1 MADSRS
7 SIQSILE
14 VDKRFDEKYYNYLVG
29 DNYLIPAEAAVI
41 ANGLSIFKKEF
52 ESRNLFTQRKDNHD
66 SFTPEQIL
74 QYYLELALT
83 CGRLDIIQY
92 IIDELHVSLSQ
103 EKLLHFLF
111 LHSPYEGNKYSQNIV
126 EIYNYLKSKQEIR
139 DNNQLLEEIFLREAK
154 KGHFNAVKAIIELDI
169 IPDINITDSDGHT
182 AFFYCILESKKKRF
196 SFNLKELGD
205 VDIVLSVHDE
215 EILELM
221 DLVDAAIL
229 AMEGRDEE
237 KLMKIRKALAD
248 SINKIPETLIEDC
261 LSRAIELSDVKMI
274 QLLLPV
280 CNPELKFLMLDK
292 ANSVEAGMLLIEYFL
307 RTGFIVPEARR
318 LEGYAH
324 RLGLNEYS
332 AGAEQAN
339 RFLLHAVSKYASQ
352 TDTSE
357 DFKPILRALQ
367 KTVLLNAIS
376 NVEVARKILYQS
388 YMEGEPLL
396 LTVGWTQHGV
406 GLSILW
412 DKESDKT
419 YLVFSNRGQ
428 GGIASCLTEHDLIEK
443 KAPKAGSVIYEI
455 EGKLDEDFFSHF
467 EIGENK
473 LGLFRYGQKS
483 FEKDIGKCL
492 KEARVLQPF
501 ILASAQNYA
510 TCGYVNTKQSI
521 RGLLCIYSMIK
532 GEPLSEE
539 LVDLISRQYKDFT
552 DHDRNV
558 ACSELI
564 EDFQMKI
571 KFDSKHIQKEYQDFI
586 VKLILS
592 HCTSDKPE
600 DIERTRRLFAV
611 LPEEIQEKLAYLI
624 PYHIITQKVDKSSTL
639 QNLSLFRHHE
649 EPSSQNDCF
658 LYSPVTVIADSV
670 DNLLDKY
677 REMNTLLKFLE
688 SQGYTEK
695 DIPKIVLENNSVRI
709 HTKPDRDF
717 KYEVKE
723 LFPKDIQV
731 VNVQGRYEFVLKDLK
746 EVNCVLN
753 NLKSKAS
760 DNQRDL
766 DLGI

>member
-1 MADSRS
+1 MVDSRS

-14 VDKRFDEKYYNYLVG
+14 IDKRFDEKYYNYLVD

-52 ESRNLFTQRKDNHD
+52 ESGNLFTQRKDNHK
-66 SFTPEQIL
+66 SFTHEQIL

-83 CGRLDIIQY
+83 CGRLDIIKY
-92 IIDELHVSLSQ
+92 LINELHVSLSQ
-103 EKLLHFLF
+103 EKLLDFLF

-126 EIYNYLKSKQEIR
+126 EIYNYLKNKGAIS
-139 DNNQLLEEIFLREAK
+139 DNNQLLEDVFLREAK
-154 KGHFNAVKAIIELDI
+154 KGHFNAVKAIIELNI

-196 SFNLKELGD
+196 FFNPKELGE
-205 VDIVLSVHDE
+205 VDIVLSVRDK

-229 AMEGRDEE
+229 AMEDRDEE
-237 KLMKIRKALAD
+237 KLVKIRKVLVD

-261 LSRAIELSDVKMI
+261 LIRAIELSDVKMI

-292 ANSVEAGMLLIEYFL
+292 VNSVEAGMYLIEYFI
-307 RTGFIVPEARR
+307 RTGLDIPEARS

-324 RLGLNEYS
+324 RLGLNEYT

-339 RFLLHAVSKYASQ
+339 KFLLHAVGKYVNQ
-352 TDTSE
+352 TDNSE

-412 DKESDKT
+412 DEKSNKT

-428 GGIASCLTEHDLIEK
+428 GGITSCLTEQDLIEK
-443 KAPKAGSVIYEI
+443 KDPKAGSVIYEI
-455 EGKLDEDFFSHF
+455 EGKLDEEFFSHF

-473 LGLFRYGQKS
+473 LGLFRYQQKS
-483 FEKDIGKCL
+483 FEKDIRKCL
-492 KEARVLQPF
+492 KEARILHPF
-501 ILASAQNYA
+501 IFASAQNYA

-521 RGLLCIYSMIK
+521 RGLLCVFGMTR
-532 GEPLSEE
+532 GDPLSEE
-539 LVDLISRQYKDFT
+539 LIDKMSRQYKEFT

-571 KFDSKHIQKEYQDFI
+571 KFDSKYILKEYQDFI

-592 HCTSDKPE
+592 HCTSDKSE

-611 LPEEIQEKLAYLI
+611 LPEEIQEKLTYLI
-624 PYHIITQKVDKSSTL
+624 PYHIVTQKADKSSTL

-649 EPSSQNDCF
+649 EPSTQNDRF

-670 DNLLDKY
+670 NNLLDKY
-677 REMNTLLKFLE
+677 HEMNTLLKFLE

-717 KYEVKE
+717 KYEVKD

-731 VNVQGRYEFVLKDLK
+731 INVQGRYEFVLKDLK
-746 EVNCVLN
+746 EVNYVLN
-753 NLKSKAS
+753 NLKSKTS
-760 DNQRDL
+760 DNQSDL
-766 DLGI
+766 DLGM

>member
-14 VDKRFDEKYYNYLVG
+14 IDKRFDEKYYNYLVD

-52 ESRNLFTQRKDNHD
+52 EGGNLFTQRKDNHE
-66 SFTPEQIL
+66 SLTHEQIL

-83 CGRLDIIQY
+83 CGRLDIIKY
-92 IIDELHVSLSQ
+92 LIDELHVSLSQ

-126 EIYNYLKSKQEIR
+126 EIYNYLKNKKEIISKKSLI
-139 DNNQLLEEIFLREAK
+139 EEIFLDEAK
-154 KGHFNAVKAIIELDI
+154 KGHINAVKAIIELKLL
-169 IPDINITDSDGHT
+169 PNINITDEAGHT

-196 SFNLKELGD
+196 SFNPEELGS
-205 VDIVLSVHDE
+205 VDIILSVRDK

-221 DLVDAAIL
+221 ELVDAAIL
-229 AMEGRDEE
+229 AMENKDEE
-237 KLMKIRKALAD
+237 ELVKIREAFAD
-248 SINKIPETLIEDC
+248 SIDRIPATLIEDC
-261 LSRAIELSDVKMI
+261 LSRAIELNDVKMI

-292 ANSVEAGMLLIEYFL
+292 VNSVEAGMYLIEYFI
-307 RTGFIVPEARR
+307 RTGFVTSEARS

-339 RFLLHAVSKYASQ
+339 KFLLHAVGEYVNQ
-352 TDTSE
+352 TDNSK
-357 DFKPILRALQ
+357 DFNTILRALQ
-367 KTVLLNAIS
+367 KTVLLNGIA
-376 NVEVARKILYQS
+376 NVEVARKILYQT
-388 YMEGEPLL
+388 YLEGEPLL

-412 DKESDKT
+412 DEKSNKT
-419 YLVFSNRGQ
+419 YLVFSNRGE
-428 GGIASCLTEHDLIEK
+428 GGIRSCLTEHDLIDK

-455 EGKLDEDFFSHF
+455 DGKLDEDFFSHF

-473 LGLFRYGQKS
+473 LGLFRYQQKS
-483 FEKDIGKCL
+483 FEKDIRECL
-492 KEARVLQPF
+492 KEARILQPF
-501 ILASAQNYA
+501 IFAAAQNYA

-521 RGLLCIYSMIK
+521 RGLLCVFGMTRGDS
-532 GEPLSEE
+532 LSEE
-539 LVDLISRQYKDFT
+539 LIDKMSRQYKEFT
-552 DHDRNV
+552 THDRNA

-571 KFDSKHIQKEYQDFI
+571 KFGSKYILKEYQDFI

-592 HCTSDKPE
+592 HCTSGKPE
-600 DIERTRRLFAV
+600 DIERTQRLFVV

-624 PYHIITQKVDKSSTL
+624 PCHIIAQKADKPSTL
-639 QNLSLFRHHE
+639 QNLSLFKHQGE
-649 EPSSQNDCF
+649 SSSQDSYF
-658 LYSPVTVIADSV
+658 LYRSIKVITESV
-670 DNLLDKY
+670 DNLLNKY
-677 REMNTLLKFLE
+677 HEMNTLLKFLE
-688 SQGYTEK
+688 SQGYTEE

-709 HTKPDRDF
+709 HTKPDREF
-717 KYEVKE
+717 KYKVKD
-723 LFPKDIQV
+723 LFSKDIQV
-731 VNVQGRYEFVLKDLK
+731 VNVQGRYEFILKDLT
-746 EVNCVLN
+746 EVSYVLN
-753 NLKSKAS
+753 KLKGQTPANNS
-760 DNQRDL
+760 DPDFGL
-766 DLGI
+766 